1 MDIPTCTCAFPC
13 DKQGQWIVPWV
24 EVGKSLQLSSA
35 TTLSKILSFHAPQ
48 FLQVRGEVALS
59 FSLALEL
66 CVFRSQPL
74 LPVILLRWAAGAS
87 RPGKDRHFQG
97 PSEALR
103 FAHQN

>member
-1 MDIPTCTCAFPC
+1 M
-13 DKQGQWIVPWV
+13 PWV

-66 CVFRSQPL
+66 PRLQIPAPSACHPVQVRCGGKQAWQGQA
-74 LPVILLRWAAGAS
+74 LPRATRGA
-87 RPGKDRHFQG
+87 QICT
-97 PSEALR
+97 SELEEG
-103 FAHQN
+103 F